1 MEFDRFGLPKGQ
13 DFDERP
19 PRTSPRITPGRIA
32 TLLIV
37 LGIAGA
43 GAALVEFGPEWLE
56 GRDKDRRAQMA
67 GAWQAQANHVMG
79 LHRIGKD
86 DEALAECDKLI
97 RMAPRMLG
105 PYGLRSSIYAKLGRY
120 REAIDDCNFVLRH
133 VPDDAT
139 SLNNRAYFRA
149 MARQDI
155 PAALRDIERS
165 LKLAGEIP
173 AYLDTRAYL
182 HYLNGDFKAAL
193 ADYDRI
199 LENPDFGAKDAPVA
213 AAADRDADD
222 SFAEIYFHRGLVYK
236 QLGKQK
242 EKEADYARAR
252 ALGHV
257 IQEEPP
263 PLPKGPIADA

>member
-19 PRTSPRITPGRIA
+19 SRLAPRITPGRVA

-37 LGIAGA
+37 IGVAA
-43 GAALVEFGPEWLE
+43 VGAALVEFGPDWLE
-56 GRDKDRRAQMA
+56 GRDKDRRAQLA

-79 LHRIGKD
+79 LHKIGKD
-86 DEALAECDKLI
+86 DQALAECDKLI

-120 REAIDDCNFVLRH
+120 KEAIDDCNFILRH
-133 VPDDAT
+133 HPEDAT

-155 PAALRDIERS
+155 PAAMRDVERS
-165 LKLAGEIP
+165 INLAGELP

-182 HYLNGDFKAAL
+182 HYLNGDFKSAL
-193 ADYDRI
+193 ADYDKI
-199 LENPDFGAKDAPVA
+199 LENPDFGAKDAVEI
-213 AAADRDADD
+213 ADCD
-222 SFAEIYFHRGLVYK
+222 G
-236 QLGKQK
+236 
-242 EKEADYARAR
+242 R
-252 ALGHV
+252 ALKRWRRGVGPAVAKDRHAS
-257 IQEEPP
+257 ITG
-263 PLPKGPIADA
+263 PLG